1 MTSSVFLTLVVCTVA
16 NPEYPFV
23 ASVTCYPQEI
33 HWGDHIYVE
42 YRLKNIGSVPRIN
55 HQIYHVSAGNVALK
69 SSRDELR
76 VDPILSSPR
85 GNNMEGQRQVI
96 APNQEV
102 VVGSE
107 VISLPPV
114 AYRNDPFWLPAK
126 TQATTFRLHFQFQ
139 GESNI
144 DPDQIHECDIRIRP
158 LGPPALGALEAI
170 FEQEEA
176 WQRKQPGRLQRLRP
190 GETYSS
196 LTPLVPYHWQGIG
209 QQERVIDKLLSVQD
223 KLPAGTLR
231 NSISYYRL
239 LKKFDPSFPQERSL
253 SLADG
258 SGLLEF
264 LDQTKSLEQKVI
276 ARDAMLRLE
285 GWLSNRQITET
296 RHALLLSVRKRLEKG
311 LKSGQFI
318 DRNDPPPALQPQ

>member
-1 MTSSVFLTLVVCTVA
+1 MTPSVFLLLVACSVA

-42 YRLKNIGSVPRIN
+42 YRLKNIGSVPQIN

-69 SSRDELR
+69 SSRDEIR

-126 TQATTFRLHFQFQ
+126 TQATTFRLHVQFQ

-144 DPDQIHECDIRIRP
+144 DPD
-158 LGPPALGALEAI
+158 
-170 FEQEEA
+170 
-176 WQRKQPGRLQRLRP
+176 
-190 GETYSS
+190 
-196 LTPLVPYHWQGIG
+196 
-209 QQERVIDKLLSVQD
+209 
-223 KLPAGTLR
+223 
-231 NSISYYRL
+231 
-239 LKKFDPSFPQERSL
+239 
-253 SLADG
+253 
-258 SGLLEF
+258 
-264 LDQTKSLEQKVI
+264 
-276 ARDAMLRLE
+276 
-285 GWLSNRQITET
+285 
-296 RHALLLSVRKRLEKG
+296 
-311 LKSGQFI
+311 
-318 DRNDPPPALQPQ
+318 